1 MRPAI
6 ERSSEQAVEA
16 TVSAIV
22 VHYGEAPWLERCLDS
37 LEPPPGGELE
47 VIVVESPS
55 EVPLPAWVG
64 ERLPRVRVLRLEEN
78 AGFGA
83 AVNRGVEAAGA
94 ELLLVLNN
102 DAWLDRGCRA
112 ALAARMEREPRLG
125 WVSPRL
131 FYPDGRPQMVWAPD
145 QGLWGETLQRLR
157 SRLEPGWPRHE
168 GWLPRLL
175 ARLGGPGW
183 FTGACMLLRRSAFEQ
198 VGGFDPGFFL
208 YFEDADLGR
217 RLRRA
222 GWELALEP
230 AARAFHASAGGDRG
244 GFVSVEYRRGQL
256 RYYRK
261 HRPAWERAVL
271 RRYLLAKYRWFREP
285 SAADAE
291 IVALLEAW
299 DWEGRTLW

>member
-1 MRPAI
+1 MRAGI
-6 ERSSEQAVEA
+6 EPWSEEAVDA

-22 VHYGEAPWLERCLDS
+22 VHYGDAPWLERCLAS
-37 LEPPPGGELE
+37 LVPPPEGELE
-47 VIVVESPS
+47 VILVESPS
-55 EVPLPAWVG
+55 EVPLPAWVE
-64 ERLPRVRVLRLEEN
+64 ERRPRVRVLRLERN

-83 AVNRGVEAAGA
+83 AVNRGAAAARG

-102 DAWLDRGCRA
+102 DAWLDRGCLA
-112 ALAARMEREPRLG
+112 ALAGRLGRELRLG

-157 SRLEPGWPRHE
+157 NRIDGRHPRHL
-168 GWLPRLL
+168 GRLPRLL

-183 FTGACMLLRRSAFEQ
+183 YTGACALVRRTAFEQ

-208 YFEDADLGR
+208 YFEDADLCR
-217 RLRRA
+217 RLRQA
-222 GWELALEP
+222 GWVLALEP
-230 AARAFHASAGGDRG
+230 AARAFHASAGGERG
-244 GFVSVEYRRGQL
+244 GFVAVEYRRGQL

-271 RRYLLAKYRWFREP
+271 RRYLLAKYRWLREP
-285 SAADAE
+285 SAAGRE
-291 IVALLEAW
+291 IVALLE
-299 DWEGRTLW
+299 ESGP